1 MELAA
6 RFGAWRTSENRA
18 YLALL
23 ALGALDASGYSVIAP
38 VLPAISHELA
48 MGPALIGVL
57 VASFPAAMIAG
68 FACAG
73 QFVRRGRTSF
83 LIRLS
88 LVLTAAGA
96 LGFVFGSGFD
106 VYLGS
111 RALMG
116 FGSGGLWIGITF
128 STLERWPGQEYLCM
142 SRIFAAYAVG
152 GLLGPA
158 LGAVG
163 GIRSPF
169 AAYLVLALVGLVL
182 QRALA
187 TTREPS
193 TFEPDRTTLRLRGF
207 WVASAGILFAV
218 LGLGILEGVLPL
230 HLAERLSQG
239 EIGAFYVG
247 ISLVVSASAAAAG
260 SLRPRPLLIAAAV
273 FVVAGLGL
281 ASATTNIP
289 LWLLALALAGVGIG
303 FANTGSLGVLMET
316 VRTERIITAMVVW
329 SQLGIVGYLIG
340 PLAGGAV
347 AGSLGFAALGV
358 IPLLAAAALLILTG
372 LQARKR
378 SPRPVRAA

>member
-128 STLERWPGQEYLCM
+128 TTLERWPGQEYLCM
-142 SRIFAAYAVG
+142 SRIFAAYSVG
-152 GLLGPA
+152 GLVGPV
-158 LGAVG
+158 LGATG
-163 GIRSPF
+163 GVRGPF
-169 AAYLVLALVGLVL
+169 LAYLALVLAAMPLV
-182 QRALA
+182 ALLGTPA
-187 TTREPS
+187 QPRR
-193 TFEPDRTTLRLRGF
+193 FEADRSVLRLPGF
-207 WVASAGILFAV
+207 WLACAGIVVAILA
-218 LGLGILEGVLPL
+218 LGLSEGVLP
-230 HLAERLSQG
+230 
-239 EIGAFYVG
+239 
-247 ISLVVSASAAAAG
+247 
-260 SLRPRPLLIAAAV
+260 
-273 FVVAGLGL
+273 
-281 ASATTNIP
+281 
-289 LWLLALALAGVGIG
+289 
-303 FANTGSLGVLMET
+303 
-316 VRTERIITAMVVW
+316 
-329 SQLGIVGYLIG
+329 
-340 PLAGGAV
+340 
-347 AGSLGFAALGV
+347 
-358 IPLLAAAALLILTG
+358 
-372 LQARKR
+372 
-378 SPRPVRAA
+378 